1 MTVSK
6 RENFAAVWEAL
17 STYEKAA
24 IRKLA
29 LGFDWEIPET
39 VRRRL
44 RGLAKPH
51 RPARGDNVHRNA
63 GMRQHRSTMNAAGI
77 IHRTWPF
84 VVR

>member
-6 RENFAAVWEAL
+6 RENFTAVWGAL

-29 LGFDWEIPET
+29 LGLDWEIPET

-44 RGLAKPH
+44 RSLGVIENGPDTRLT
-51 RPARGDNVHRNA
+51 DA
-63 GMRQHRSTMNAAGI
+63 GPVLGIQLST
-77 IHRTWPF
+77 F
-84 VVR
+84 

>member
-6 RENFAAVWEAL
+6 RENFTAVCEAL

-29 LGFDWEIPET
+29 LGLDWEIPET

-44 RGLAKPH
+44 RSLGASSRTGRTLA
-51 RPARGDNVHRNA
+51 
-63 GMRQHRSTMNAAGI
+63 
-77 IHRTWPF
+77 
-84 VVR
+84 